1 MNHMFKM
8 LINGELTG
16 ADKTFPVFNPSTGEV
31 ITDVPDISESQV
43 IEALGF
49 ANEGFKQWSSTPLS
63 KRAELILDY
72 AALLEENA
80 EEIIAI
86 LIEETGKPRDN
97 AEYDFGMLTNCL
109 RFFVE
114 EAKRIEQPV
123 IVDPDE
129 RFHHFIQRQSLG
141 VVVGYLAWNFPLLNL
156 GYKLAPSL
164 ASGCSCII
172 KPSQVTPLATLKCAE
187 LAHKVGFPA
196 GVINIITSN
205 NYDNTNPL
213 LTSETTALFTMIGS
227 TRAGVNAMKAAC
239 TSVKHFSVELGGN
252 APVVVYDDADLD
264 KAVIDIVNLKYG
276 NSGQVCVS
284 PNRCFVHESRVA
296 EFIDKAV
303 SHASGIQLGTGDDA
317 ERLMGPLSSEK
328 ERGRILKLIEDAVK
342 GGAQIALGGNI
353 PSDRAT
359 GFYLEPTILTDV
371 KEEMEI
377 ARTEIFGP
385 VLSIIPFSDA
395 DDIIAKA
402 NDTEFGL
409 AAYVYT
415 TSLSRAFSAAKGIQA
430 GSVCINEAH
439 YSVQLPHG
447 GLKQSGVGKDCS
459 KYSLQEFYTNKRVS
473 MLMG

>member
-1 MNHMFKM
+1 MNHTFKM

-16 ADKTFPVFNPSTGEV
+16 ADRTFPVFNPSTGEV
-31 ITDVPDISESQV
+31 ITEVPDISESQV

-49 ANEGFKQWSSTPLS
+49 ADEGFKHWSSTPLS

-187 LAHKVGFPA
+187 LAHQVGFPA

-213 LTSETTALFTMIGS
+213 LTSDTTALFTMIGS
-227 TRAGVNAMKAAC
+227 TRAGVNAMKTAC

-415 TSLSRAFSAAKGIQA
+415 TSLGKAFSAAKGIQA

>member
-473 MLMG
+473 MLMS